1 MITMNF
7 FDVIVE
13 LLKPLAANPG
23 MGSLTILGL
32 SALMTIF
39 STLLNKLIMSEELQ
53 KAYTKEL
60 SEYKRLMSEYKMKGD
75 KKILIKIR
83 KKEPIIANLSKKV
96 LIRTVLRMA
105 ILLTFAWGF
114 FAVIGAV
121 FGSDYTIFIPF
132 PVETPVGWFVWYFIC
147 IFASSLPISKLLG
160 ISMVPTTQEAA
171 SREEESSVKTKS

>member
-1 MITMNF
+1 MIVMNF
-7 FDVIVE
+7 FEIIVE
-13 LLKPLAANPG
+13 FLKPLAVNPG

-105 ILLTFAWGF
+105 ILLAFAWGF

-121 FGSDYTIFIPF
+121 FGPDYTIFIPF

-147 IFASSLPISKLLG
+147 IFASSLPLSKLLG
-160 ISMVPTTQEAA
+160 ISMVPSTQEAT
-171 SREEESSVKTKS
+171 SHEEESSVKAKG